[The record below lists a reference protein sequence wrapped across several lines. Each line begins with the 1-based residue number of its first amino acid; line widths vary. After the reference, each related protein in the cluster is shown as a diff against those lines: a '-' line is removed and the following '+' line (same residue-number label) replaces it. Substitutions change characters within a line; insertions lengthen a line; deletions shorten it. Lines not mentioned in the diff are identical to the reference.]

1 VGGRGSY
8 SYSGK
13 RSAKDGST
21 LSAYAVAS
29 LNRGAAGGTT
39 VESAIDRF
47 REQLMDNRYEHSA
60 YIDDAGYVHA
70 LGSTGKEGST
80 RVAPLSSVAH
90 EKGVSTIIHNHP
102 HGGSDGRKWGGP
114 LSGGDLEYIASAYNM
129 SGGRVKRIV
138 ATSNEG
144 TYSAL
149 VTKSVSG
156 KAVRSAV
163 KRADATV
170 RGRKYQSEIAM
181 WRAVNKAYTSE
192 FAKIGIEISYE
203 KQPKKSGLLVTQK
216 TGTYA

>member
-1 VGGRGSY
+1 MGGRGSY

-80 RVAPLSSVAH
+80 ESRRCPPSH
-90 EKGVSTIIHNHP
+90 
-102 HGGSDGRKWGGP
+102 
-114 LSGGDLEYIASAYNM
+114 M
-129 SGGRVKRIV
+129 
-138 ATSNEG
+138 
-144 TYSAL
+144 
-149 VTKSVSG
+149 
-156 KAVRSAV
+156 
-163 KRADATV
+163 KRASRRLSITILMAARTAANGEARFPAAT
-170 RGRKYQSEIAM
+170 
-181 WRAVNKAYTSE
+181 WNTS
-192 FAKIGIEISYE
+192 
-203 KQPKKSGLLVTQK
+203 PRPT
-216 TGTYA
+216 T

>member
-1 VGGRGSY
+1 MGGRGSY

-29 LNRGAAGGTT
+29 LNKGTAGGTT
-39 VESAIDRF
+39 VESAIARF

-60 YIDDAGYVHA
+60 YN
-70 LGSTGKEGST
+70 
-80 RVAPLSSVAH
+80 R
-90 EKGVSTIIHNHP
+90 
-102 HGGSDGRKWGGP
+102 
-114 LSGGDLEYIASAYNM
+114 

-156 KAVRSAV
+156 KAVKSAA
-163 KRADATV
+163 KRADASV
-170 RGRKYQSEIAM
+170 MSRKYQSEIAM
-181 WRAVNKAYTSE
+181 WRAMNKAYTSE
-192 FAKIGIEISYE
+192 FAKIGTEISYE

>member
-1 VGGRGSY
+1 M
-8 SYSGK
+8 
-13 RSAKDGST
+13 
-21 LSAYAVAS
+21 
-29 LNRGAAGGTT
+29 
-39 VESAIDRF
+39 ESAIARF
-47 REQLMDNRYEHSA
+47 REQLMDNRHEHSA

-70 LGSTGKEGST
+70 LGSTGNEGST
-80 RVAPLSSVAH
+80 RVAPLYAVAH

-114 LSGGDLEYIASAYNM
+114 LSGGDLEYIASAYNR

-149 VTKSVSG
+149 VTKSVSD
-156 KAVRSAV
+156 KAVKSAA
-163 KRADATV
+163 KRADASV
-170 RGRKYQSEIAM
+170 MSRKYQSEIAM
-181 WRAVNKAYTSE
+181 WRAMNKAYTSE

>member
-1 VGGRGSY
+1 MGGRGSY

-29 LNRGAAGGTT
+29 LNKGTAGGTT
-39 VESAIDRF
+39 VESAIARF

-70 LGSTGKEGST
+70 LGSTGNEGST
-80 RVAPLSSVAH
+80 RVAPLSAVAH
-90 EKGVSTIIHNHP
+90 EKGVS
-102 HGGSDGRKWGGP
+102 
-114 LSGGDLEYIASAYNM
+114 
-129 SGGRVKRIV
+129 
-138 ATSNEG
+138 TSNEG

-156 KAVRSAV
+156 KAVKSAA
-163 KRADATV
+163 KRADASV
-170 RGRKYQSEIAM
+170 MSRKYQSEIAM
-181 WRAVNKAYTSE
+181 WRAMNKAYTSE